1 MASVT
6 GLGLSITA
14 KNGLG
19 TVVAAL
25 SGTLT
30 LIKSLLVQNV
40 KRLQLVYYY
49 ALYNFSVVRF
59 S

>member
-1 MASVT
+1 M
-6 GLGLSITA
+6 A

-30 LIKSLLVQNV
+30 TLLVQYG
-40 KRLQLVYYY
+40 KRLQLVYYVKF
-49 ALYNFSVVRF
+49 FSRDF